1 MKLKNRIVT
10 LILALAF
17 TVGVFLMPR
26 NVQAQQITKDN
37 LNNFFWVW
45 QIENE
50 VNQYGSIQALISH
63 LKSIGITNVC
73 IKYHE
78 GASYSGGGVNFK
90 ESYLKYYD
98 AFKVAGF
105 TVGTWGYNYF
115 NYPGTEANIIVE
127 ALQNSD
133 YYIYDPEVDVS
144 NKWTASANVCATV
157 RRSSNK
163 LIGYST
169 FPIATYHQDIPY
181 SVFNQYCD
189 FTSPQIY
196 WGELQWNASKAID
209 RTIADYKSLGLTL
222 PVYPSIQTYGVSV
235 DSYNTFK
242 SYGFNVV
249 GAWDLD
255 EADTNFYSGLGNS
268 NNSIPLITVTT
279 DALKES
285 IKSIQYD
292 CNLVHGTSL
301 VADGIAGTKTINTLN
316 SYPIEINSNNVVN
329 QWLQQK
335 LIQWGYLGKGNDT
348 GYWTQACFQ
357 AITELQK
364 NWGRSTDGII
374 GKDTWTIFLTN

>member
-1 MKLKNRIVT
+1 
-10 LILALAF
+10 
-17 TVGVFLMPR
+17 MPKS
-26 NVQAQQITKDN
+26 VQAQQVTKDN
-37 LNNFFWVW
+37 LNNFIWIW
-45 QIENE
+45 QLQNE
-50 VNQYGSIQALISH
+50 VNQYGSIEALISH

-78 GASYSGGGVNFK
+78 GASYTGGGINFK
-90 ESYLKYYD
+90 NDYLKYYD
-98 AFKVAGF
+98 AFKAARF
-105 TVGTWGYNYF
+105 AVGTWGYNYF

-157 RRSSNK
+157 RRSTNK

-196 WGELQWNASKAID
+196 WGELQWSAPKAIE
-209 RTIADYKSLGLTL
+209 RTKSDYASLGLTL
-222 PVYPSIQTYGVSV
+222 PIYPSIQTYGVTT
-235 DSYNTFK
+235 DSYSTFK
-242 SYGFNVV
+242 NYGFKFF

-255 EADTNFYSGLGNS
+255 EADNAFYSGLNGS
-268 NNSIPLITVTT
+268 TTALTKVTT

-285 IKSIQYD
+285 IANLQYD

-301 VADGIAGTKTINTLN
+301 LVDGIAGTKTLNTLN

-335 LIQWGYLGKGNDT
+335 LIQWGYLGKGNGT